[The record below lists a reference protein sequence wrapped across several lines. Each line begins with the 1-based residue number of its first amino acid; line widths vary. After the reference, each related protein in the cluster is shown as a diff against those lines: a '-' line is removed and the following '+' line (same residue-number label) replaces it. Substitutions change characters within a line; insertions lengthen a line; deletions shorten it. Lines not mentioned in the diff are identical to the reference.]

1 MASGQVNLWRL
12 FYVPSGRQRGEDDK
26 TEANLV
32 AVGFV
37 VGLDYSN
44 PYLSPFQE
52 FQRYTLV
59 ANQTRLCVLWYV
71 CRFKLHP
78 YVKRILEGG
87 ERLSY
92 GARALNEGG
101 VQSLPKLA
109 FPGGALI
116 GCSPGFMNVP
126 KVKGTHT
133 AMKTGMLAAETAFE
147 AISSSESPTNTGL
160 FLEDYEKRVKG
171 SWVWEEL
178 VAARNARPSFST
190 FLGMYGGMLHTGIS
204 SLIKGK
210 EPWTLKHHGY
220 SFPSVLRS
228 SMET

>member
-1 MASGQVNLWRL
+1 MLGLSDDIRL
-12 FYVPSGRQRGEDDK
+12 QQLAQDRDMEMSF
-26 TEANLV
+26 
-32 AVGFV
+32 VGFV

-147 AISSSESPTNTGL
+147 ASP
-160 FLEDYEKRVKG
+160 
-171 SWVWEEL
+171 
-178 VAARNARPSFST
+178 P
-190 FLGMYGGMLHTGIS
+190 
-204 SLIKGK
+204 
-210 EPWTLKHHGY
+210 
-220 SFPSVLRS
+220 S
-228 SMET
+228 SMRLT